1 MGVLCFRLS
10 SSAFQ
15 PFLQEKAME
24 CVMEQTQARVSQEA
38 LLTPVCDTGQS
49 ELLRGIFMG
58 TQPFEKGLGFS
69 HQDVHKA
76 QVRSIVS
83 SGLSMFT

>member
-1 MGVLCFRLS
+1 
-10 SSAFQ
+10 
-15 PFLQEKAME
+15 ME

-76 QVRSIVS
+76 QVHSIVS